1 MPVPVAGVPA
11 NVPVPLPLSTNVTP
25 LGNAPTSV
33 SDGVGVPVPVTV
45 NVPGVSTVNVVLLAL
60 VITGAVPT
68 VRVKVW
74 VAGVPTPLL
83 AVKVMGY
90 VPTLPDVGVPLS
102 VPVPFPLPVKVIPL
116 GNAPA
121 SVKVGAGKPVVITGN
136 DPEAPT
142 VKVVVLALVIVG
154 ASSTVSAKL

>member
-1 MPVPVAGVPA
+1 M
-11 NVPVPLPLSTNVTP
+11 
-25 LGNAPTSV
+25 
-33 SDGVGVPVPVTV
+33 
-45 NVPGVSTVNVVLLAL
+45 
-60 VITGAVPT
+60 PT

-83 AVKVMGY
+83 AVKVMEY
-90 VPTLPDVGVPLS
+90 VPTLPDAGVPLS
-102 VPVPFPLPVKVIPL
+102 VPVPFAPPAKVTPL
-116 GNAPA
+116 GNEPA
-121 SVKVGAGKPVVITGN
+121 SVKVGTGKPVVITGN

>member
-33 SDGVGVPVPVTV
+33 SDGVPVPVTV

-68 VRVKVW
+68 VSVKVW

-90 VPTLPDVGVPLS
+90 VPTLPDAGVPLS
-102 VPVPFPLPVKVIPL
+102 VPVPFALPVKVIPL